1 MSNLASRPVRLLTVV
16 ALLITLFAPVG
27 IPYRILLLAAAAAGV
42 IYAETGGL
50 TALGLGRHRWRDTAG
65 WAALLAIG
73 SILIGEFLQ
82 PAIAQL
88 LGTPIDYSAYGALA
102 GNADAAMR
110 LLVFALTSAA
120 IGEEIVFRGFLVR
133 QLTKL
138 LGEGTWRS
146 PLVVAISALV
156 FGAAHAPQG
165 AVGVITTGIVGAV
178 YAAAYL
184 RNGRNLWALML
195 AHACT
200 DSYGIAMLYFGRYA

>member
-1 MSNLASRPVRLLTVV
+1 MFNLASRPARVLILV
-16 ALLITLFAPVG
+16 ALLVAIFAPVS
-27 IPYRILLLAAAAAGV
+27 IPYRILVLAAAAAGL

-50 TALGLGRHRWRDTAG
+50 AALGLRRRRWRDTAG
-65 WAALLAIG
+65 WAVLLAIS
-73 SILIGEFLQ
+73 SILIGEFVQ

-102 GNADAAMR
+102 GNADAATR
-110 LLVFALTSAA
+110 LLIFALTSAA

-133 QLTKL
+133 QLTEL
-138 LGEGTWRS
+138 LGERAWRS

-156 FGAAHAPQG
+156 FGAAHGPQG
-165 AVGVITTGIVGAV
+165 SVGIITTGIVGAL

>member
-1 MSNLASRPVRLLTVV
+1 VSNLASRPVRLLTVV
-16 ALLITLFAPVG
+16 ALLIMLFAPVG
-27 IPYRILLLAAAAAGV
+27 IPYRILLLAAAAAGL

-50 TALGLGRHRWRDTAG
+50 AALGLGRHRWRDTAG

-138 LGEGTWRS
+138 LGEGAWRS

-178 YAAAYL
+178 YAVAYL

>member
-27 IPYRILLLAAAAAGV
+27 IPYRILLLAAAAAGL

-138 LGEGTWRS
+138 LGEGAWRS

-178 YAAAYL
+178 YAVAYL

>member
-16 ALLITLFAPVG
+16 ALLATLFAPVG
-27 IPYRILLLAAAAAGV
+27 IPYRILLLAAAAAGL

-165 AVGVITTGIVGAV
+165 TVGVITTGIVGAV
-178 YAAAYL
+178 YAVAYL
-184 RNGRNLWALML
+184 HNGRNLWALML

>member
-120 IGEEIVFRGFLVR
+120 IGEEVVFRGFLVR